1 MPSDLKQRIQAA
13 TLKSLTARNRYN
25 DQVTAQLT
33 QALKQAEDEVA
44 RAILQYRSLG
54 SLPDNKLAAL
64 KGLEKLQL
72 ELDDTMKRLKR
83 EQTLVFRKT
92 TKDSFKLGIQQGIG
106 ELADAALPF
115 YADLKPEGI
124 DKLATKVFTIVDTNA
139 LDFMAQYNLTLAGD
153 VHRELADGIKR
164 TILNG
169 VATGKGADD
178 IVRDMGKV
186 IVDKDSFRQA
196 GSRVFS
202 KAQYRMEMIARTEVL
217 RAHNMGRLKFHE
229 RVGIQKLEWLAMEDE
244 RMCPVCGGLD
254 GKTFPI
260 DKFPQQPAHPHC
272 RCTNIVAWPMTVCG
286 SEMVAKAAA
295 QASQGDACILPPHV
309 LEGMADAQ
317 AKENAKLKS
326 AFENGDIADLGSLT
340 VKQLQTL
347 AKQNGVAIARTK
359 ADFIKLLDL
368 AEPGIDHGDLAGAAL
383 SAKLKEHKIGLLRT
397 KEELVELLGL
407 KQAELKQAKLLA
419 AQMAKIPPA
428 EGLEGMT
435 AQQLKEMAKENGIS
449 LNMTKQ
455 ETIELLDKLEPGVDH
470 SGLMGKE
477 LAAAKQK
484 HGIGILKNKQQ
495 LVEALQKKAGADMAE
510 SVKKKAVDEAKQKL
524 ILKQKTALEDAAKA
538 VVVPDT
544 PTGYKDFLDAI
555 AKAEQAVSGG
565 TDLPQELLAAHS
577 KEIALKKQLFQDQVG
592 KLKSA
597 ELKTLAKETKV
608 QYWQWANKDELTT
621 LFTETDPAKIKAVQ
635 ASIDTKHAAWA
646 EKHGGKKKTAPA
658 KPATPKKE
666 PPKPAPQPSPV
677 KPPEAKIGKKGA
689 EFATVDSAWQQ
700 KGLPSK
706 FKKTGKAAVGGAHEK
721 EFWTDENGDKWLFK
735 PIGRKDDEFIAFGEE
750 AAYKIGRLIDP
761 HSIEVRTI
769 QLNGRTGSIQKWRTD
784 LRDDFDFRNILPQ
797 DLTTIE
803 LEQIQREHVV
813 DWLIANHDG
822 HSKQFIR
829 ARDGRVYGID
839 KGQAFKFLGQ
849 DKLSLDYHP
858 NGVCGEEEPFY
869 NKVFRAAKE
878 GKVRVDPNATLRYI
892 QEVEKIADEDY
903 LDLLRPYAEGRFAK
917 DPAGLRHFYDLA
929 LERKHNL
936 RRDFEGYYA
945 DVLGDRGFRFDKL
958 SAATGKKKLLSS
970 AEETLVEE
978 ARKLGWQG
986 KTLPFDSGDV
996 EDQNALIFT
1005 ESFKGKKRTVVKMKI
1020 RPDTDRRIDEVLR
1033 RYVQT
1038 AAGEKGQPLV
1048 EDSFFPTIL
1057 DAVKNVNF
1065 HVGDGKYNRTKIDK
1079 ALRLRKKLETLQ
1091 KSADPKVKEMA
1102 DHYLKWVKEIEES
1115 VDWDR
1120 ATNGVFEQYLPKLD
1134 AQKPKEKPPFKVE
1147 RGKVTHTKRRIGS
1160 GTITVEADDIDN
1172 RTLFNHN
1179 SRMQDGHQYTV
1190 TFEDGTRVRYRPWSD
1205 TNLYAQRG
1213 ELEMILD
1220 GDATPG
1226 RVEAM
1231 LEKLEQLGI
1240 DTRVATA
1247 ENAEQMYLEKLAYIR
1262 KTDKSAD
1269 YKRLQKS
1276 LDDRN
1281 ATTTERVQALRGY
1294 WQKELGVQDITQL
1307 SGYNPLG
1314 EYQAGFLD
1322 RDAKGGYRHQF
1333 RFDITEEDLEKQ
1345 MKGYSLVHDLTNG
1358 ESMSGFIDLI
1368 MENNGA
1374 MVSTVEKMRM
1384 GVAPGGMSPVAD
1396 MQTGGASYFF
1406 TRIKKQPASDAS
1418 PALYFKKQMLRRMD
1432 AISYDHDAYGK
1443 VIDDYVQRN
1452 RGASID
1458 DWKRFSQRH
1467 GNETIFKYSVT
1478 LLDNIEFIV
1487 ARSDNERREIIQSF
1501 TRRGIKKLPDGRKVE
1516 DIVHTPQSWSKRKQ

>member
-286 SEMVAKAAA
+286 SEMATKAAA

-326 AFENGDIADLGSLT
+326 AFETGDIADLGSLT

-407 KQAELKQAKLLA
+407 KQAELRQAKLLA

-495 LVEALQKKAGADMAE
+495 LVEAL
-510 SVKKKAVDEAKQKL
+510 
-524 ILKQKTALEDAAKA
+524 IR
-538 VVVPDT
+538 
-544 PTGYKDFLDAI
+544 
-555 AKAEQAVSGG
+555 
-565 TDLPQELLAAHS
+565 LA
-577 KEIALKKQLFQDQVG
+577 
-592 KLKSA
+592 
-597 ELKTLAKETKV
+597 T
-608 QYWQWANKDELTT
+608 
-621 LFTETDPAKIKAVQ
+621 
-635 ASIDTKHAAWA
+635 
-646 EKHGGKKKTAPA
+646 
-658 KPATPKKE
+658 
-666 PPKPAPQPSPV
+666 
-677 KPPEAKIGKKGA
+677 
-689 EFATVDSAWQQ
+689 
-700 KGLPSK
+700 
-706 FKKTGKAAVGGAHEK
+706 
-721 EFWTDENGDKWLFK
+721 
-735 PIGRKDDEFIAFGEE
+735 
-750 AAYKIGRLIDP
+750 
-761 HSIEVRTI
+761 
-769 QLNGRTGSIQKWRTD
+769 
-784 LRDDFDFRNILPQ
+784 
-797 DLTTIE
+797 
-803 LEQIQREHVV
+803 
-813 DWLIANHDG
+813 
-822 HSKQFIR
+822 
-829 ARDGRVYGID
+829 
-839 KGQAFKFLGQ
+839 
-849 DKLSLDYHP
+849 
-858 NGVCGEEEPFY
+858 
-869 NKVFRAAKE
+869 
-878 GKVRVDPNATLRYI
+878 
-892 QEVEKIADEDY
+892 
-903 LDLLRPYAEGRFAK
+903 
-917 DPAGLRHFYDLA
+917 
-929 LERKHNL
+929 
-936 RRDFEGYYA
+936 
-945 DVLGDRGFRFDKL
+945 
-958 SAATGKKKLLSS
+958 
-970 AEETLVEE
+970 EETL
-978 ARKLGWQG
+978 RKWILRQ
-986 KTLPFDSGDV
+986 
-996 EDQNALIFT
+996 
-1005 ESFKGKKRTVVKMKI
+1005 VK
-1020 RPDTDRRIDEVLR
+1020 
-1033 RYVQT
+1033 
-1038 AAGEKGQPLV
+1038 AG
-1048 EDSFFPTIL
+1048 S
-1057 DAVKNVNF
+1057 
-1065 HVGDGKYNRTKIDK
+1065 
-1079 ALRLRKKLETLQ
+1079 
-1091 KSADPKVKEMA
+1091 
-1102 DHYLKWVKEIEES
+1102 
-1115 VDWDR
+1115 
-1120 ATNGVFEQYLPKLD
+1120 
-1134 AQKPKEKPPFKVE
+1134 
-1147 RGKVTHTKRRIGS
+1147 
-1160 GTITVEADDIDN
+1160 
-1172 RTLFNHN
+1172 
-1179 SRMQDGHQYTV
+1179 
-1190 TFEDGTRVRYRPWSD
+1190 
-1205 TNLYAQRG
+1205 
-1213 ELEMILD
+1213 
-1220 GDATPG
+1220 
-1226 RVEAM
+1226 
-1231 LEKLEQLGI
+1231 
-1240 DTRVATA
+1240 
-1247 ENAEQMYLEKLAYIR
+1247 
-1262 KTDKSAD
+1262 
-1269 YKRLQKS
+1269 
-1276 LDDRN
+1276 
-1281 ATTTERVQALRGY
+1281 
-1294 WQKELGVQDITQL
+1294 
-1307 SGYNPLG
+1307 
-1314 EYQAGFLD
+1314 
-1322 RDAKGGYRHQF
+1322 
-1333 RFDITEEDLEKQ
+1333 
-1345 MKGYSLVHDLTNG
+1345 
-1358 ESMSGFIDLI
+1358 
-1368 MENNGA
+1368 
-1374 MVSTVEKMRM
+1374 
-1384 GVAPGGMSPVAD
+1384 
-1396 MQTGGASYFF
+1396 
-1406 TRIKKQPASDAS
+1406 
-1418 PALYFKKQMLRRMD
+1418 
-1432 AISYDHDAYGK
+1432 
-1443 VIDDYVQRN
+1443 
-1452 RGASID
+1452 
-1458 DWKRFSQRH
+1458 
-1467 GNETIFKYSVT
+1467 
-1478 LLDNIEFIV
+1478 
-1487 ARSDNERREIIQSF
+1487 
-1501 TRRGIKKLPDGRKVE
+1501 
-1516 DIVHTPQSWSKRKQ
+1516 